1 VVACVR
7 CDRAG
12 RSRLAKLIASMGPG
26 FQEHRGGRK
35 NSEEQEIRVRELG
48 RLPQR
53 GRPLT
58 RDRVRVASRQ
68 TEEKRQH
75 PSAGAPRPDQRD
87 TATGAAP
94 VARLPDGCHAQLPPQ
109 KSASRAA
116 AAVAGAGRAASTILE
131 GGKRLNVPKTR
142 MDFSGLGMRCPEKPS
157 IRIERFLPRILPP
170 VEADILQDDTDEQ
183 SQ

>member
-35 NSEEQEIRVRELG
+35 NSEEQLNTATRAWQVAPAWATSHQGPGARCDPTNGGEAPAPIRR
-48 RLPQR
+48 RSS
-53 GRPLT
+53 T
-58 RDRVRVASRQ
+58 R
-68 TEEKRQH
+68 
-75 PSAGAPRPDQRD
+75 SAGYGDGRTR
-87 TATGAAP
+87 TAP
-94 VARLPDGCHAQLPPQ
+94 VARLPNGCHAQPPPQ

-116 AAVAGAGRAASTILE
+116 AAAGRAASTILE

-142 MDFSGLGMRCPEKPS
+142 MDFGGLGMRCPEKPS
-157 IRIERFLPRILPP
+157 IRIERFLPCIWPP
-170 VEADILQDDTDEQ
+170 PEADILQDDTDEQ